1 MCDTETWAL
10 STLSTTQSHQ
20 IPVPDIDQAVINKGK
35 IPAENLKPWLN
46 GLSII
51 MMKRQMS
58 TSICQKRILTNRWKQ
73 CNNQKRIL
81 KEKTHSVNLKLQN
94 KSSESGNVTKKKEL
108 LSLKT
113 GY

>member
-1 MCDTETWAL
+1 LTKLKPIGEK
-10 STLSTTQSHQ
+10 SQ
-20 IPVPDIDQAVINKGK
+20 
-35 IPAENLKPWLN
+35 AENLKPWVKRRSTN
-46 GLSII
+46 
-51 MMKRQMS
+51 MMKRQIC

-81 KEKTHSVNLKLQN
+81 RDKTHSVNLKLQN
-94 KSSESGNVTKKKEL
+94 KASESGKVKKKKEL